1 MVDHIR
7 THPYGHDDDDSVTV
21 GGFLTCPAAAAAAA
35 AAFVSQKGVTDQS
48 LSLINSSGSGPSVGG
63 GFSAPTLL
71 DGNHDDSEGTVAP
84 R

>member
-7 THPYGHDDDDSVTV
+7 THPYGHDDDDDSVTV

-35 AAFVSQKGVTDQS
+35 AFVSQKGVADQS
-48 LSLINSSGSGPSVGG
+48 LIKNSSGSGPSVGG
-63 GFSAPTLL
+63 PGFSAPPLL
-71 DGNHDDSEGTVAP
+71 DGDGSEDAVAP

>member
-7 THPYGHDDDDSVTV
+7 THPYGHDDDDDDSVTV

-35 AAFVSQKGVTDQS
+35 AFVSQKGVADQS
-48 LSLINSSGSGPSVGG
+48 LIDSSGSGPSVGG
-63 GFSAPTLL
+63 PGFSAPPLL
-71 DGNHDDSEGTVAP
+71 DGDDSEDAVAP

>member
-71 DGNHDDSEGTVAP
+71 DDDDSEDAVAP

>member
-7 THPYGHDDDDSVTV
+7 THPYGHDDDDDSVTV

-35 AAFVSQKGVTDQS
+35 FVSQKDVADQS
-48 LSLINSSGSGPSVGG
+48 LIDSSGSGPSVGG

-71 DGNHDDSEGTVAP
+71 DGDGSEDAVAP

>member
-7 THPYGHDDDDSVTV
+7 THPYGHDDDDDSVTV

-35 AAFVSQKGVTDQS
+35 AFVSQKGVADQ
-48 LSLINSSGSGPSVGG
+48 SLINSSGSGPSVGG
-63 GFSAPTLL
+63 GFSAPPLL
-71 DGNHDDSEGTVAP
+71 DGDGSEDAVAP